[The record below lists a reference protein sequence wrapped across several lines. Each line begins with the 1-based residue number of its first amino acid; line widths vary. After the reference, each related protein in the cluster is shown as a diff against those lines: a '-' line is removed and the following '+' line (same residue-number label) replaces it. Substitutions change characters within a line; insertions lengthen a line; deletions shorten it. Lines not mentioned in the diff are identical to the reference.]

1 MHIKNIKISF
11 LERAKRKPLSFSKN
25 KGEIMRNLVLMII
38 ISLCLAGCLE
48 FVKVNPDG
56 SGTIEQTVL
65 MNKEIMDQMQLLA
78 KTFDANGKEIKKD
91 FNNII
96 DKKELI
102 EDAKSMGEGVSF
114 IKAKPLSTKDQVGY
128 IAYYSFKDINKVK
141 INETP
146 SGKTPLDSKEEQ
158 QPLDE
163 PMKFSFERGTPA
175 KLVIRQP
182 EKSFAPDSTSGES
195 KDSVSAGSDAP
206 SFETIAEMMKGFRI
220 SIVIQCNGKI
230 TETNATHVSGSQI
243 TLMDVDFEQLMR
255 NKDKFEEISKH
266 NPASVLEM
274 KKILEKISGVKM
286 ELSKEIMVQFK

>member
-1 MHIKNIKISF
+1 
-11 LERAKRKPLSFSKN
+11 
-25 KGEIMRNLVLMII
+25 MRNLILMII

-48 FVKVNPDG
+48 FDILVKVNPDG

-91 FNNII
+91 FNII

-102 EDAKSMGEGVSF
+102 KDAKSMGEGVSF
-114 IKAKPLSTKDQVGY
+114 IKAKSLSTKDQVGY

-158 QPLDE
+158 QPPDE

-175 KLVIRQP
+175 KLVIHQP

-195 KDSVSAGSDAP
+195 KDSASAGSDAP
-206 SFETIAEMMKGFRI
+206 SFETMAEMMKGFRI
-220 SIVIQCNGKI
+220 SIVIECNGDI
-230 TETNATHVSGSQI
+230 TETNATYVSGSKV
-243 TLMDVDFEQLMR
+243 TLMEVDFEQLMR

-286 ELSKEIMVQFK
+286 ELSNEITVQFK